1 MKGFVLSGAVVGLS
15 PLGPTGAGAG
25 STWLESPVPSPS
37 LYSDLQSV
45 SCTSGSSCIAVGNQ
59 SDGSVE
65 QTLVEAWDGTTWT
78 VVPSPAPGPT
88 SHLNSVV
95 CTSASDCV
103 AVGVTSSG
111 AYQTLIEMWDGS
123 AWSVAPSPNPS
134 NVDVLNDVTCTDP
147 SNCVA
152 VGSQQTGAGPQA
164 LIEAWDGTT
173 WTVVPSAATDAAIV
187 LSGISCTSASDCV
200 AVGLSASTANQPL
213 IETWDGT
220 NWAVT
225 PSPSSSVAGVLNGVS
240 CTSESSCV
248 AVGYAGNANGSQ
260 DETLVESWDGT
271 AWSVIPSVSPVSPYS
286 ELFGISC
293 ATASDCVS
301 VGEVADVQGARTLIE
316 TWDGTAWSLTP
327 SPTLLRPYSDLWGV
341 TCISPS
347 NCEAVGQSRNGQA
360 LVETNSYPPGSTS
373 TSASVSPSSV
383 SAGSF
388 VTYSAAVTGPG
399 TATGI
404 VTFTIG
410 STLLCTAT
418 LSGGTGSCTTSN
430 APVGVDTV
438 TATYSGDTEFA
449 PSFGTTILTVT
460 LIPTTI
466 TPYFTPWNPVVG
478 SPVTFG
484 ALISPYW
491 EVIQPSG
498 TVTFSIGDATLCTA
512 PVSGGGGSCSATTA
526 PLGFDEVHMS
536 YSGDGNFA
544 SSSDDASLMV
554 TNPAPSVTCSKVG
567 GNVYVSHT
575 TNFTSCVPPMGRLD
589 KKATTPG
596 GYLSFSGF
604 SLTWSRTNQSTLVSF
619 RQTLPG
625 QGACNTKSTERE
637 HFWNREGRHVD
648 VHSALRSGIATS
660 LCHQGRPRQS
670 GAWDNGGPLTEP
682 WRPMPGHNPVA
693 GVRRR

>member
-1 MKGFVLSGAVVGLS
+1 MGKGETDRKIGGPGHPPSTPNGKQWGGWNIHCCGADVSLTHWVALGQTGPPALSGRPYKEYVSCRGEQPAGGGGDGDEADQGRTGARSPRRSRALVGRIGLGQDTEAIITGLSASPTTVTTVSGQSTISALVSNATSCTVSATPALLAGAGSVGCSGGTVNQVVAFPNSSPNPKSGVIYKITLTATGPGGIRSKEVRVKGFVLSGAVVGLS

-225 PSPSSSVAGVLNGVS
+225 PSPSPDRG
-240 CTSESSCV
+240 
-248 AVGYAGNANGSQ
+248 
-260 DETLVESWDGT
+260 
-271 AWSVIPSVSPVSPYS
+271 
-286 ELFGISC
+286 
-293 ATASDCVS
+293 
-301 VGEVADVQGARTLIE
+301 
-316 TWDGTAWSLTP
+316 
-327 SPTLLRPYSDLWGV
+327 
-341 TCISPS
+341 
-347 NCEAVGQSRNGQA
+347 
-360 LVETNSYPPGSTS
+360 
-373 TSASVSPSSV
+373 
-383 SAGSF
+383 
-388 VTYSAAVTGPG
+388 
-399 TATGI
+399 
-404 VTFTIG
+404 
-410 STLLCTAT
+410 
-418 LSGGTGSCTTSN
+418 
-430 APVGVDTV
+430 
-438 TATYSGDTEFA
+438 
-449 PSFGTTILTVT
+449 
-460 LIPTTI
+460 
-466 TPYFTPWNPVVG
+466 
-478 SPVTFG
+478 
-484 ALISPYW
+484 
-491 EVIQPSG
+491 
-498 TVTFSIGDATLCTA
+498 
-512 PVSGGGGSCSATTA
+512 
-526 PLGFDEVHMS
+526 
-536 YSGDGNFA
+536 
-544 SSSDDASLMV
+544 
-554 TNPAPSVTCSKVG
+554 
-567 GNVYVSHT
+567 
-575 TNFTSCVPPMGRLD
+575 
-589 KKATTPG
+589 
-596 GYLSFSGF
+596 
-604 SLTWSRTNQSTLVSF
+604 
-619 RQTLPG
+619 
-625 QGACNTKSTERE
+625 
-637 HFWNREGRHVD
+637 
-648 VHSALRSGIATS
+648 
-660 LCHQGRPRQS
+660 GRP
-670 GAWDNGGPLTEP
+670 E
-682 WRPMPGHNPVA
+682 WRFMHK
-693 GVRRR
+693 